1 MCVLDIDNLEVL
13 IVDADLAAANTI
25 SDVLSQMGLEAVQV
39 HNGYDANFEFY
50 HRKPALVTV
59 DLALAGMSGLEVIY
73 NIKAMPNHATKI
85 LVVSDAVPS
94 LLSKAKNAGADALL
108 GKPIDQDSLR
118 RMVRIL
124 LNLDQS
130 AHTASQLLL

>member
-1 MCVLDIDNLEVL
+1 M
-13 IVDADLAAANTI
+13 VDADHASSNAISSILA
-25 SDVLSQMGLEAVQV
+25 QMGLDAVQV

-59 DLALAGMSGLEVIY
+59 DLALTGMSGVDVIY
-73 NIKAMPNHATKI
+73 NIKAMPNHTAKI

-94 LLSKAKNAGADALL
+94 LLAKAKNAGADAALS
-108 GKPIDQDSLR
+108 KPIDQDSLR

-124 LNLDQS
+124 LKLP
-130 AHTASQLLL
+130 